1 MSEIS
6 KRQLHLYCTDEQWKE
21 ISDGL
26 DKAGE
31 TETGKIR
38 AGDLLRNILLNFV
51 RNQNKTIK

>member
-26 DKAGE
+26 DAAGN
-31 TETGKIR
+31 TEAGKIR
-38 AGDLLRNILLNFV
+38 SGDLIRNILLNFV
-51 RNQNKTIK
+51 RTKSHK